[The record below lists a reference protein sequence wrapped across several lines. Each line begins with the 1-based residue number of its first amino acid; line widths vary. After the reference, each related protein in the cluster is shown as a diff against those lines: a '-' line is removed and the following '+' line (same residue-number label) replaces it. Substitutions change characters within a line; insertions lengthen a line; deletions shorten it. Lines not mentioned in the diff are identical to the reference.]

1 MSAPNTPSRLGAGL
15 ASSAPSVALTLTGAP
30 WWILLAASL
39 PGALTLIL
47 QSLLPQNS
55 RDRLE
60 WWRDRRRHREHLL
73 NRSFPPSPTAPDA
86 DGPSA
91 GR

>member
-1 MSAPNTPSRLGAGL
+1 MPAPNTTSLLGAGL
-15 ASSAPSVALTLTGAP
+15 ASSAPPVALSASGAP

-47 QSLLPQNS
+47 QAALPQNS

-60 WWRDRRRHREHLL
+60 WWRDRRSHRERLL
-73 NRSFPPSPTAPDA
+73 NRTAPPSPTAPD
-86 DGPSA
+86 DD
-91 GR
+91 